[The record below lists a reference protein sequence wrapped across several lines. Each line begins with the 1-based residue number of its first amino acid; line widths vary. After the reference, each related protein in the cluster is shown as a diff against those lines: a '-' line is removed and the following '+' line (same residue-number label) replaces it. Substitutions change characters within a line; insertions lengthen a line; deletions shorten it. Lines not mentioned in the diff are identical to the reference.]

1 MNEELTPSQLAVI
14 QRIVGGA
21 TVSKAARL
29 VGIHRSTIYVWLR
42 SSPAFAAALD
52 HYQGEVAR
60 AGEERLRELVTL
72 AYDALE
78 ECLAGPGTTPAVRF
92 RAAAYVLAE
101 SAGIRHNSTP
111 AEIPGSGPPPPCDT
125 LKTTTHETSIQ
136 RSVAA
141 AVAVVEPHFDDSHR
155 PAGFRPRRRTYFPS
169 QMLRLPRL
177 GATNERP
184 PA

>member
-1 MNEELTPSQLAVI
+1 MNEELTPSQLDVI

-29 VGIHRSTIYVWLR
+29 VGIHRSTIYIWLR

-52 HYQGEVAR
+52 RYQGEVAR
-60 AGEERLRELVTL
+60 AADERLRELVTL

-78 ECLAGPGTTPAVRF
+78 ECLAGPDTTPAVRF

-101 SAGIRHNSTP
+101 STGIRHNSTL

-125 LKTTTHETSIQ
+125 LKTTTHDTSIHC
-136 RSVAA
+136 SVA

-155 PAGFRPRRRTYFPS
+155 PAGLRPRRRTYFPS

-177 GATNERP
+177 GTTNERP
-184 PA
+184 AP